1 MKIMGSC
8 QTKPNIDYP
17 CQWLFKVIG
26 SDYQAIETAIQE
38 VVGEAPVKITVS
50 NASSSGKYQ
59 SVNLEMEVTSEAHR
73 LALYQNLG
81 NCAAIKV
88 VL

>member
-1 MKIMGSC
+1 MKIIGSC
-8 QTKPNIDYP
+8 QTKPDIDYP
-17 CQWLFKVIG
+17 CQWLFKIIG
-26 SDYQAIETAIQE
+26 SDCQAIEIAIQK
-38 VVGEAPVKITVS
+38 VVGEAQIKITAS
-50 NASSSGKYQ
+50 NVSSSGKYQ

-73 LALYQNLG
+73 LALYKNLG